1 MLTKEIPMN
10 SAENLFLRNR
20 VRNQVN
26 AARDTYSREIWLK
39 CSHFLSGIRAL
50 ETVDTAKIER
60 CYKAAL
66 EADQREDVK
75 MLNFWIEQLMYQMYN
90 RNFQKK
96 SKDSVFANLLFRYG
110 SRNILTTP
118 AYSTRSFF
126 YEKRIIYTR

>member
-1 MLTKEIPMN
+1 MN

-26 AARDTYSREIWLK
+26 AARDTYSREIWQK
-39 CSHFLSGIRAL
+39 CSHFLMGIRDL
-50 ETVDTAKIER
+50 ETVDTDKIER
-60 CYKAAL
+60 CLKSAI
-66 EADQREDVK
+66 EADGREDPK

-90 RNFQKK
+90 RNFKKK

-118 AYSTRSFF
+118 AYSIRSFF